1 VGLAAYIEEHRY
13 INLHWQIMCEKHYI
27 FIIESSFIKFKNIYD
42 IDSPGNENF
51 NLMVRIKFLNLVL
64 YSS

>member
-1 VGLAAYIEEHRY
+1 
-13 INLHWQIMCEKHYI
+13 MCEKHYI

-64 YSS
+64 YSFNKN